1 MVNAVLTTIRV
12 LLVHSQP
19 LVRAGIR
26 ALLERIKG
34 VEVVGESDVDG
45 TLQML
50 RRHLPHVILLNLPEG
65 DGFEMLQEVVTQFPT
80 VIAIVLAANVTK
92 EFADQVLLNGA
103 AGYLPN
109 SADSSELELAINAVM
124 RGETYLWPKLSEL
137 DASAKHQRASIA
149 ELTPRQQEVLR
160 MVAEGLSTR
169 EIARELNI
177 SVKTVETH
185 RAQLMD
191 RLNIHDVPG
200 LVRYALK
207 VGLIELVTKARVKQ

>member
-1 MVNAVLTTIRV
+1 MLTIIRV
-12 LLVHSQP
+12 LIVHSQP

-26 ALLERIKG
+26 LLLERIKG
-34 VEVVGESDVDG
+34 VDVVGESDVG
-45 TLQML
+45 GALQML
-50 RRHLPHVILLNLPEG
+50 RRHLPDVILLSLPDG
-65 DGFEMLQEVVTQFPT
+65 DGLEILQEVVAQFP
-80 VIAIVLAANVTK
+80 VVMAIVLAANVTK
-92 EFADQVLLNGA
+92 EYADQVLSNGA
-103 AGYLPN
+103 AGYLPI

-124 RGETYLWPKLSEL
+124 RGETYLWPKLSGL
-137 DASAKHQRASIA
+137 DASAEHQRASVT

-169 EIARELNI
+169 KIAGELNI

-207 VGLIELVTKARVKQ
+207 VGLIELVTKARTK

>member
-1 MVNAVLTTIRV
+1 MLTTIRV

-26 ALLERIKG
+26 VLLERIKG
-34 VEVVGESDVDG
+34 VDVVGESDVAG

-65 DGFEMLQEVVTQFPT
+65 DGFEMLQEVVAQFPT
-80 VIAIVLAANVTK
+80 VIAIVLAANVTR
-92 EFADQVLLNGA
+92 EFADQVLFKGA

-124 RGETYLWPKLSEL
+124 RGETYLWPELSEL
-137 DASAKHQRASIA
+137 DASAQHQRASIA

-207 VGLIELVTKARVKQ
+207 IGLIELVTRAKRK

>member
-1 MVNAVLTTIRV
+1 VNGVLTIIRV
-12 LLVHSQP
+12 LIVHSQP

-26 ALLERIKG
+26 LLLERIKG
-34 VEVVGESDVDG
+34 VDVVGESDVG
-45 TLQML
+45 GALQML
-50 RRHLPHVILLNLPEG
+50 RRHLPDVILLSLPDG
-65 DGFEMLQEVVTQFPT
+65 DGLEILQEVVAQFPL
-80 VIAIVLAANVTK
+80 VMAIVLAANVTK
-92 EFADQVLLNGA
+92 EYADQVLSNGA
-103 AGYLPN
+103 AGYLPI

-124 RGETYLWPKLSEL
+124 RGETYLWPKLSGL
-137 DASAKHQRASIA
+137 DASAEHHQRGSVT

-169 EIARELNI
+169 KIAGELNI

-207 VGLIELVTKARVKQ
+207 VGLIELVTKARTK